1 MRTRGLLSSPAANR
15 EQGACARHLKRTA
28 HTQSSAVAARVFTGL
43 EAQWEQHLGRQ
54 RMNQLR
60 HMLGELAR
68 LQAAPPETATRPA
81 APGA

>member
-1 MRTRGLLSSPAANR
+1 
-15 EQGACARHLKRTA
+15 
-28 HTQSSAVAARVFTGL
+28 VFTGL